1 MPNCVLGVLDIPA
14 LLIVLYFLKEKIDR
28 EKENNNKVEQV
39 KSVFTRRRRRGT
51 TAAEQVG
58 SVLMGPFH
66 HDVAKIVNKF
76 STHGQAQSSVWCWR
90 GSRVVGRSLRS
101 EGHSGRKVT
110 QVGRLLE
117 VRKVGQVGRLVVII
131 LKMKKR
137 LIQSI
142 SHRIQSQSFNLTD
155 LTDLTALLHGVLC

>member
-1 MPNCVLGVLDIPA
+1 MIYLVRGAQGYASTPSTCFLETGTGLFDYYHHPPPHLASTLPNCVLGVLDIPA
-14 LLIVLYFLKEKIDR
+14 LLILYIFFKRKIDR

-76 STHGQAQSSVWCWR
+76 STHGQAQSGVMVLAWLQ
-90 GSRVVGRSLRS
+90 G
-101 EGHSGRKVT
+101 GRKVT
-110 QVGRLLE
+110 QVGRSLRLE
-117 VRKVGQVGRLVVII
+117 GCWKFGRLV
-131 LKMKKR
+131 R
-137 LIQSI
+137 SEGW
-142 SHRIQSQSFNLTD
+142 S
-155 LTDLTALLHGVLC
+155 

>member
-1 MPNCVLGVLDIPA
+1 MFDYYHHPPPHLASTLPNGVLGVLDIPA

-101 EGHSGRKVT
+101 EGHSGRKVA
-110 QVGRLLE
+110 GRSE
-117 VRKVGQVGRLVVII
+117 GWSGRKVGRNNSEN
-131 LKMKKR
+131 KKEIDTID
-137 LIQSI
+137 LSQNSFPIDQS
-142 SHRIQSQSFNLTD
+142 H
-155 LTDLTALLHGVLC
+155 